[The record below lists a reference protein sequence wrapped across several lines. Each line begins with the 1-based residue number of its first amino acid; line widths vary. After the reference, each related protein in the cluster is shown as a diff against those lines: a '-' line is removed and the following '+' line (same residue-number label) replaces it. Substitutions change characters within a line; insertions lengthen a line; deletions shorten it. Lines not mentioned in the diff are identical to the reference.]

1 MTEPAKSEASKQL
14 DTRKLLRAALLTG
27 SAGGGAAFLYFALSV
42 AKQEPRAVVE
52 LVSRW
57 GPVAFVAILAIL
69 LVDRR
74 IGDMLAV
81 NREATIAQQ
90 RAADAVQQQAEAMER
105 IAARDQ
111 ERDREIDLVIG
122 QHARHSRE
130 ISRQFSGIAR
140 ALNDLSCRRLQQI
153 SAECPSPGSPDHYF
167 RAPLDVPVSIRTEQ
181 GEELRARSVNL
192 SGGGMAVG
200 GIGNPAKCAGDLE
213 LSFELPAGGKVEA
226 AGQVCWADVQ
236 GRAGIRFT
244 RIDPALITD
253 LQQWLAEQQEKHCAV
268 AEAHAENN

>member
-1 MTEPAKSEASKQL
+1 VTEPLKPEAAKQL
-14 DTRKLLRAALLTG
+14 DTRKLLRALLLTG

-130 ISRQFSGIAR
+130 ISRQFGGIAR
-140 ALNDLSCRRLQQI
+140 SLNDLACRRLQQI
-153 SAECPSPGSPDHYF
+153 DTECPSPGGHYF
-167 RAPLDVPVSIRTEQ
+167 RAPLDVPVRIRSQ
-181 GEELRARSVNL
+181 SGETVEARSVNL
-192 SGGGMAVG
+192 SAGGLAVKG
-200 GIGNPAKCAGDLE
+200 LDNPAKCSGDLE
-213 LSFELPAGGKVEA
+213 LSFALPGGAQVEA
-226 AGQVCWADVQ
+226 SGVACWADIE
-236 GRAGIRFT
+236 GRAGIRFSQV
-244 RIDPALITD
+244 DPALITD
-253 LQQWLAEQQEKHCAV
+253 LQQWLGEQQEKHCAV
-268 AEAHAENN
+268 EAHAENN